1 MSTPNLRAASHQ
13 PAMYPK
19 TKNHWL
25 SAGTWCDAFML
36 PRPRF
41 LLRHLGEEP
50 DAPNARLVSPA
61 ESIICEEITTTG
73 EPKSFKRSQ
82 PVIESRTLGPS
93 GAVMVRA
100 NRENVP
106 QAPSLS
112 RPRSYA
118 LDDLALPSPI
128 PSLITWVL
136 I

>member
-1 MSTPNLRAASHQ
+1 MSTPDLRAASHQ

-41 LLRHLGEEP
+41 LLRHLGGEP
-50 DAPNARLVSPA
+50 DTLNPRLVSPA

-73 EPKSFKRSQ
+73 ESKPLKRLQ
-82 PVIESRTLGPS
+82 PMIGSRTLDPS
-93 GAVMVRA
+93 GAVTVRA
-100 NRENVP
+100 NWESVP
-106 QAPSLS
+106 QPPSFP

-128 PSLITWVL
+128 PSLITCVPP
-136 I
+136 

>member
-41 LLRHLGEEP
+41 LLRHLGEDP
-50 DAPNARLVSPA
+50 DTPNPRPVSPA
-61 ESIICEEITTTG
+61 ESIICEQTTATV
-73 EPKSFKRSQ
+73 ESKSLKKSLQVFG
-82 PVIESRTLGPS
+82 SRTLDPS
-93 GAVMVRA
+93 EAAMIRA
-100 NRENVP
+100 DRENVP
-106 QAPSLS
+106 QTFSLP

-128 PSLITWVL
+128 PSLITCVL
-136 I
+136 T

>member
-1 MSTPNLRAASHQ
+1 MSTPNLRATSHQ

-50 DAPNARLVSPA
+50 DTPNPRLVSPA
-61 ESIICEEITTTG
+61 ESIICEQITTAG
-73 EPKSFKRSQ
+73 EPKSSKRSQ
-82 PVIESRTLGPS
+82 PVIESRTLDPL

-100 NRENVP
+100 DRENAP
-106 QAPSLS
+106 QSPSLS

-128 PSLITWVL
+128 PSLITCVL
-136 I
+136 T